1 VQYTIDFLLQTPG
14 AGSPKEFGISALD
27 GVRSWPVAD
36 FGDFRIYYLLRW
48 KSILIVRVLHG
59 RRDLQSIFD
68 TSEEE
73 EEPRQP

>member
-1 VQYTIDFLLQTPG
+1 
-14 AGSPKEFGISALD
+14 
-27 GVRSWPVAD
+27 
-36 FGDFRIYYLLRW
+36 LLRR